1 MPEAL
6 LVPPQHT
13 FVVILSTAA
22 PQRTCAC
29 LHKQYSCCFTFPVL
43 TACIMPVCA
52 TPQDEDKVYI
62 VQELCTGGTLCDH
75 LKAKGPCSEHEAANI
90 MQGVLDLLVE
100 CHRRQICYGDLKPAN
115 IMFSGNAQQ
124 QQHQRP
130 QVRAI
135 DFGSSNS
142 ARGRALTQVCSMS
155 PEGVC
160 FCLCLRYIPWC
171 QSIFHSVGCFFGV
184 SGCIHSNC

>member
-1 MPEAL
+1 MGL
-6 LVPPQHT
+6 
-13 FVVILSTAA
+13 
-22 PQRTCAC
+22 
-29 LHKQYSCCFTFPVL
+29 
-43 TACIMPVCA
+43 PVCA
-52 TPQDEDKVYI
+52 TLQDEDKVYI

-115 IMFSGNAQQ
+115 IMFSGSAPQQ

-135 DFGSSNS
+135 DFGSSKT
-142 ARGRALTQVCSMS
+142 AHGRALTQVWLMLHAVGV
-155 PEGVC
+155 GVC
-160 FCLCLRYIPWC
+160 NTTCSLYM
-171 QSIFHSVGCFFGV
+171 
-184 SGCIHSNC
+184 